1 MLLKKNAILSRQVVP
16 TPQQLESAH
25 KKKGK
30 MSDISEGSNVVTHEA
45 GSTAAKRPS
54 RTLAKLT
61 ANRVCILE
69 CSFAFGFFF
78 FGGGGGGVFPDF

>member
-1 MLLKKNAILSRQVVP
+1 M
-16 TPQQLESAH
+16 
-25 KKKGK
+25 
-30 MSDISEGSNVVTHEA
+30 VTHEA

-78 FGGGGGGVFPDF
+78 WGGGGGISRFLMYPF